1 MSYLVLKHL
10 HQLAVTLSIAGF
22 ILRGLASVAGMAWV
36 RGRVARTLPH
46 VIDTVLLATAI
57 AMVALLRPEPGAA
70 TWIVAKVV
78 GLVAYVA
85 LGMIA
90 LRDRFALGTRVA
102 AWVGALL
109 VVAWIVSVALGKNP
123 AGFLAY

>member
-1 MSYLVLKHL
+1 VSYLVLKHL
-10 HQLAVTLSIAGF
+10 HQLAVTLSVAGF
-22 ILRGLASVAGMAWV
+22 VLRGLASFAGAAWV

-46 VIDTVLLATAI
+46 VIDTVLLASAI

-70 TWIVAKVV
+70 TWIAAKVV
-78 GLVAYVA
+78 GLVVYVA

-90 LRDRFALGTRVA
+90 LRPRFGLGTRVA

-109 VVAWIVSVALGKNP
+109 VVTWIVSVALSKNP
-123 AGFLAY
+123 AGFLAA